1 VLKSEKVELIKE
13 LNDKFSRAQTAIVA
27 EFRKVDVATVTDLRK
42 KFRVAN
48 IEYKVL
54 KNTLAKLA
62 AKGTSLEAV
71 SDDFVGPIAVALS
84 YGDDVVAPAKI
95 LSDFLKDR
103 ENIKVKSAVIQG
115 KKTDAAGVQA
125 LAKLPGIQELRARI
139 AGVINQPAT
148 LLVRTLQAPSSQV
161 ARVLA
166 ARQEQLGQQG

>member
-1 VLKSEKVELIKE
+1 MLKSEKVELIKE